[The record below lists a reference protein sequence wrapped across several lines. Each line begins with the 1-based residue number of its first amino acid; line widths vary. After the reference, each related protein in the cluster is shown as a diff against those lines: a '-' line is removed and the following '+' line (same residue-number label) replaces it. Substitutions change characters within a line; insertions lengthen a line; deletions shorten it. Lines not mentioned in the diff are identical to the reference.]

1 MHINARDLPPP
12 LHFCFIID
20 TPRNDTLINEILPC
34 KTCSSRLKNSL
45 NHHSAAANIWRYRE
59 QTERFRAIHIFKN
72 FETKKARIQIFS

>member
-1 MHINARDLPPP
+1 MGMAQKILKFDLR
-12 LHFCFIID
+12 IVS
-20 TPRNDTLINEILPC
+20 NDTLINEILPC